1 MKLDAK
7 TVAGLALPVGK
18 TDYIIWDDDPRGF
31 GFRLRAG
38 AGGKVLRSWIVQYK
52 RDGRSRRMLLG
63 PAEVLGIEA
72 ARQQAKK
79 AIGAVYQGKDPQ
91 GEKAEQRDRNRL
103 SLRSQVAAFLDA
115 KKPEIAERSLI
126 EMTRYLTDSKYF
138 GPLHSKPLHSIKLR
152 DVAERITRIEHES
165 GAATAIR
172 ARGTL
177 SSFFTWAMRRGLCES
192 NPVIGAATP
201 AAKSRERVLT
211 DPELVAIWRA
221 CRDDDHGRLVRLL
234 ILTGCRRSEIGEAM
248 WGEFNFDRGTFT
260 IPAIRPTGR
269 KGTKNGRPHVLP
281 LGMMMREIVE
291 ACPRMVGRDQLFG
304 MRSYGFTRW
313 NESKIALDQR
323 SNVNDWT
330 LHDIR
335 RTVATRMND
344 IGAQPHIVEQILNH
358 QSGHR
363 RGVAGV
369 YNKSV
374 YTNEVRN
381 ALALWEDHIRALIE
395 GGERRVLNFPA
406 VS

>member
-1 MKLDAK
+1 MKLTAK
-7 TVAGLALPVGK
+7 TTAALAMPVGK

-79 AIGAVYQGKDPQ
+79 ALGAVYQGKDPQ

-115 KKPEIAERSLI
+115 RKPEIAARSLI

-138 GPLHSKPLHSIKLR
+138 GPLHGKPLHGIKLR
-152 DVAERITRIEHES
+152 DVADRIVAIERAC

-177 SSFFTWAMRRGLCES
+177 SSFFTWCMRQGIAES
-192 NPVIGAATP
+192 NPAIGAATP

-211 DPELVAIWRA
+211 DPELVAIWNA
-221 CRDDDHGRLVRLL
+221 CGDDDHGRLVRLL
-234 ILTGCRRSEIGEAM
+234 VLTGCRRSEIGDMAWSEV
-248 WGEFNFDRGTFT
+248 NLDRGTFT
-260 IPAIRPTGR
+260 IPAARS
-269 KGTKNGRPHVLP
+269 KNGRPHTLP
-281 LGMMMREIVE
+281 VMPMMRSILE
-291 ACPRMVGRDQLFG
+291 ACPHMASREELFG
-304 MRSYGFTRW
+304 MRSHGFTRW
-313 NESKIALDQR
+313 NESKIALDAR
-323 SNVNDWT
+323 CGVSNWT

-344 IGAQPHIVEQILNH
+344 IGVQPHVVEAVLNH
-358 QSGHR
+358 QSGHK
-363 RGVAGV
+363 RGIAGV
-369 YNKSV
+369 YNKSP
-374 YTNEVRN
+374 YEREVKA
-381 ALALWEDHIRALIE
+381 ALAQWHDHLLTLVE
-395 GGERRVLNFPA
+395 GTERKLVPLRV
-406 VS
+406 S